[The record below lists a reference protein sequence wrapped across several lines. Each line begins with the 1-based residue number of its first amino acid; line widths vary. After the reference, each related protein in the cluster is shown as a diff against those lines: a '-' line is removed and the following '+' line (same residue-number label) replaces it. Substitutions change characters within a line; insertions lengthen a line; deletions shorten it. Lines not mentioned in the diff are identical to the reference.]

1 MPRGGAPGEGVPN
14 SGKVLKYRFR
24 LDQFARFGVG
34 PRESGAPKG
43 GRPNISRFFFPLPLP
58 VSFFFPLSGDL
69 LVFFCLTMGCFA
81 EIGGVFEG
89 VDPHMCTFGPLGCRL
104 KPRRLSGGGQSGGW
118 AKVGRA

>member
-14 SGKVLKYRFR
+14 SDKVLKYRFR

-34 PRESGAPKG
+34 LARAGLQRVG
-43 GRPNISRFFFPLPLP
+43 GPTFRAFFSLPLP

-69 LVFFCLTMGCFA
+69 LVFFCLTMGCFV
-81 EIGGVFEG
+81 EIGGVFEA
-89 VDPHMCTFGPLGCRL
+89 VHPQMCTFGPLGCRL
-104 KPRRLSGGGQSGGW
+104 KPRWQSGGRQSGGW